1 MSRTTVL
8 SATLCLLALPLCAL
22 VPPAS
27 AKVLE
32 VGKGK
37 AYAAPSDAIAAAQ
50 DGDTVRIDAGEYYDC
65 ATVTASHVTIEG
77 TGPDATAVLT
87 DKVCSGKALLITNG
101 KDITIRNLTLQRA
114 RVPDRNGAGI
124 RAQGGNLTIDHVKFI
139 NNENGILAGDLPE
152 ANILIRDS
160 EFLRNGV
167 CAAACAHGIYI
178 NHVASLTIERS
189 KFYGTKEGHHIKSR
203 GHRLVVIGCDIADG
217 PDGTSSYAIEASNG
231 GTVIVRDNHIEK
243 GPKSENHTG
252 AVVIGLG
259 GVDQPTPEIVVE
271 NNRFTVDGGY
281 SSYLVVNRTATE
293 AMLKGNVLLG
303 GAKALDGDGQVK

>member
-1 MSRTTVL
+1 MPRSTAFAV
-8 SATLCLLALPLCAL
+8 ALCLLALA
-22 VPPAS
+22 AS
-27 AKVLE
+27 AGAKVLE

-37 AYAAPSDAIAAAQ
+37 PYAAPSEAIAAAK

-65 ATVTASHVTIEG
+65 ATVTANKLTIEG
-77 TGPDATAVLT
+77 TGPDASAVLT

-101 KDITIRNLTLQRA
+101 QDITIRNLTLQRA

-124 RAQGGNLTIDHVKFI
+124 RAQGGNLTIEHVKFI
-139 NNENGILAGDLPE
+139 NNENGILAGDLPG
-152 ANILIRDS
+152 ANIVIRDS

-167 CAAACAHGIYI
+167 CANACAHGIYI
-178 NHVASLTIERS
+178 GHVASLTVERS
-189 KFYGTKEGHHIKSR
+189 KFFETKEGHHIKSR
-203 GHRLVVIGCDIADG
+203 GRRLVVTGCDFADG
-217 PDGTSSYAIEASNG
+217 PDGTSSYTIEASNG

-281 SSYLVVNRTATE
+281 SSFLVVNRTATE
-293 AMLKGNVLLG
+293 AVLKGNVLLG
-303 GAKALDGDGQVK
+303 GAKALDGDGHVE

>member
-1 MSRTTVL
+1 MPRSTVF
-8 SATLCLLALPLCAL
+8 AVALCLLALAA
-22 VPPAS
+22 PAS

-37 AYAAPSDAIAAAQ
+37 PYAAPSEAIAAAK

-65 ATVTASHVTIEG
+65 ATVTANKLTIEG
-77 TGPDATAVLT
+77 TGPDASAVLT

-101 KDITIRNLTLQRA
+101 QDITIRNLTLQRA

-124 RAQGGNLTIDHVKFI
+124 RAQGGNLTIEHVKFI
-139 NNENGILAGDLPE
+139 NNENGILAGDLPG
-152 ANILIRDS
+152 ANVVIRDS

-167 CAAACAHGIYI
+167 CANACAHGIYI
-178 NHVASLTIERS
+178 GHVASLTVERS
-189 KFYGTKEGHHIKSR
+189 KFFETKEGHHIKSR
-203 GHRLVVIGCDIADG
+203 GRRLVVTGCDFADG
-217 PDGTSSYAIEASNG
+217 PDGTSSYTIEASNG

-281 SSYLVVNRTATE
+281 SSFLVVNRTATE
-293 AMLKGNVLLG
+293 AVLKGNVLLG
-303 GAKALDGDGQVK
+303 GAKALDGDGHVE

>member
-1 MSRTTVL
+1 MPRSTVF
-8 SATLCLLALPLCAL
+8 AVALCLLALAA
-22 VPPAS
+22 PAS

-37 AYAAPSDAIAAAQ
+37 PYAAPSEAIAAAK

-65 ATVTASHVTIEG
+65 ATVTANKLTIEG
-77 TGPDATAVLT
+77 TGPDASAVLT

-101 KDITIRNLTLQRA
+101 QDITIRNLTLQRA

-124 RAQGGNLTIDHVKFI
+124 RAQGGNLTIEHVKFI
-139 NNENGILAGDLPE
+139 NNENGILAGDLPG
-152 ANILIRDS
+152 ANIVIRDS

-167 CAAACAHGIYI
+167 CANACAHGIYI
-178 NHVASLTIERS
+178 GHVASLTVERS
-189 KFYGTKEGHHIKSR
+189 KFFETKEGHHIKSR
-203 GHRLVVIGCDIADG
+203 GRRLVVTGCDFADG
-217 PDGTSSYAIEASNG
+217 PDGTSSYTIEASNG

-281 SSYLVVNRTATE
+281 SSFLVVNRTATE
-293 AMLKGNVLLG
+293 AVLKGNVLLG
-303 GAKALDGDGQVK
+303 GAKALDGDGHVE